1 MSDANLLQIASNYSN
16 FDFVSYLIRGLNLLN
31 GSLYGDSELH
41 WSKHPM
47 FDKYFYRLSNLA
59 SLAPTY
65 FISVTDRFKVS
76 GCFAL
81 LKNP

>member
-1 MSDANLLQIASNYSN
+1 MNDAILHQIASNYSH
-16 FDFVSYLIRGLNLLN
+16 FDFASYLIRGLNLLN
-31 GSLYGDSELH
+31 GSLYGGSELH
-41 WSKHPM
+41 WSKHPR
-47 FDKYFYRLSNLA
+47 FDKYFYHLSNLA

-65 FISVTDRFKVS
+65 FKSVMNRFEVS